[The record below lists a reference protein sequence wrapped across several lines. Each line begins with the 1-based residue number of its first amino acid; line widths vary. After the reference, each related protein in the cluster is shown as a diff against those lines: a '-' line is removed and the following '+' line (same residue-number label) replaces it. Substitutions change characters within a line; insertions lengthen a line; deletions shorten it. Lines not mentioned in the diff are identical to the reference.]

1 MNVEKI
7 DYIWA
12 VVSFITVGVTYH
24 FGYLLYGLLGIY
36 VLMVAV
42 FAYHIIKVKRRIK
55 NTVAVYGRIVD
66 YHTEK
71 GTRKHYYP
79 IVRYETE
86 DGTEISSAYSIS
98 DTEQKY
104 DIGDE
109 EMICYDPDDEMFF
122 YFSNRESELTTNYY
136 RYIIFGGIAALFVLI
151 AIFAYRR

>member
-7 DYIWA
+7 DYVWA

-36 VLMVAV
+36 ALMVAV
-42 FAYHIIKVKRRIK
+42 FLYHIFKVRKRIS

-86 DGTEISSAYSIS
+86 AGMEISSAYTIA
-98 DTEQKY
+98 DKEKKY
-104 DIGDE
+104 EIGDE
-109 EMICYDPDDEMFF
+109 EMICYDPDDELFF
-122 YFSNRESELTTNYY
+122 YFANRESELTENYF
-136 RYIIFGGIAALFVLI
+136 RYIIFGGFPALLVLI
-151 AIFAYRR
+151 AIFAY

>member
-36 VLMVAV
+36 ALMVLV
-42 FAYHIIKVKRRIK
+42 FLYHIFKVKKQIK
-55 NTVAVYGRIVD
+55 NTIAVYGRIVD

-71 GTRKHYYP
+71 GAGTHYYP

-86 DGTEISSAYSIS
+86 EGTEISSAYTIA
-98 DTEQKY
+98 DKEKKY
-104 DIGDE
+104 EIGDE
-109 EMICYDPDDEMFF
+109 EMICYDPYDESFF
-122 YFSNRESELTTNYY
+122 YFANRESELTENYF
-136 RYIIFGGIAALFVLI
+136 RYIIFGGIPALLVLI
-151 AIFAYRR
+151 AIFAY

>member
-24 FGYLLYGLLGIY
+24 YGYLLYGLLGIY
-36 VLMVAV
+36 ALMVAV
-42 FAYHIIKVKRRIK
+42 FLYHIFKVKKRIR
-55 NTVAVYGRIVD
+55 NTVAVYGRITD

-71 GTRKHYYP
+71 GTRTHYYP

-86 DGTEISSAYSIS
+86 DGTEISSTYTIA
-98 DTEQKY
+98 DKEKKY

-109 EMICYDPDDEMFF
+109 EMICYDPYDELFF
-122 YFSNRESELTTNYY
+122 YFANRESELTTNYY
-136 RYIIFGGIAALFVLI
+136 RYIIFGGIAAIFVLI
-151 AIFAYRR
+151 AILAY

>member
-12 VVSFITVGVTYH
+12 IVSFITVGVTYH
-24 FGYLLYGLLGIY
+24 YGYLLYGLLGIY

-42 FAYHIIKVKRRIK
+42 FLYHIFKVKKRIR
-55 NTVAVYGRIVD
+55 NTVAVYGRITD

-71 GTRKHYYP
+71 GTRIHYYP

-86 DGTEISSAYSIS
+86 DGTEISSAYTIA
-98 DTEQKY
+98 DKEKKY

-109 EMICYDPDDEMFF
+109 EMICYDPYDELFF
-122 YFSNRESELTTNYY
+122 YFANRESELTTNYY
-136 RYIIFGGIAALFVLI
+136 RYIIFGGIAAIFVLI
-151 AIFAYRR
+151 AILAY

>member
-12 VVSFITVGVTYH
+12 IVSFITVGVTYH
-24 FGYLLYGLLGIY
+24 YGYLLYGLLGIY
-36 VLMVAV
+36 ALMVAV
-42 FAYHIIKVKRRIK
+42 FLYHIFKVKKRLK
-55 NTVAVYGRIVD
+55 NTIAVYGRITD

-71 GTRKHYYP
+71 GTRTHYYP

-86 DGTEISSAYSIS
+86 DGTEISSAYTIA
-98 DTEQKY
+98 DKEKKY

-109 EMICYDPDDEMFF
+109 EMICYDPYDELFF
-122 YFSNRESELTTNYY
+122 YFANRESELTTNYY

-151 AIFAYRR
+151 AILAY

>member
-24 FGYLLYGLLGIY
+24 YGYLLYGLLGIY
-36 VLMVAV
+36 ALMVAV
-42 FAYHIIKVKRRIK
+42 FLYHIFKVKKRIR
-55 NTVAVYGRIVD
+55 NTVAVYGRITD

-71 GTRKHYYP
+71 GTRTHYYP

-86 DGTEISSAYSIS
+86 DGTEISSAYTIA
-98 DTEQKY
+98 DKEKKY

-109 EMICYDPDDEMFF
+109 EMICYDPYDELFF
-122 YFSNRESELTTNYY
+122 YFANRESELTTNYY
-136 RYIIFGGIAALFVLI
+136 RYIIFGGIAAIFVLI
-151 AIFAYRR
+151 AILAY